1 MFASAISFNQPID
14 SWNVSNV
21 RNMVDMFRN
30 ATALNQPISGWS
42 ASSVTA
48 FTGFMTGKT
57 FSNYSTANYDSLLN
71 SWSTKTLKSGLTIN
85 FGTIKYTVTG
95 QPGRDVLTGSPYN
108 WIIIDGGL

>member
-1 MFASAISFNQPID
+1 
-14 SWNVSNV
+14 
-21 RNMVDMFRN
+21 MVDMFRN
-30 ATALNQPISGWS
+30 ATAFNQPISGWS